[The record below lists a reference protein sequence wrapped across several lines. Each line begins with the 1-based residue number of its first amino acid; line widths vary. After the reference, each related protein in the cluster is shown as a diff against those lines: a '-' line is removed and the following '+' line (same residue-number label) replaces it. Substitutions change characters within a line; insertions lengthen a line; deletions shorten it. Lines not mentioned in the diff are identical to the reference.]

1 MNNQLT
7 AIIVDDMPLAI
18 ASLQAE
24 LEDHCPNVT
33 VTHTANGV
41 LDAARILKTEKP
53 DILFLDIQMNDG
65 DGFDLLDIIDHSW
78 IKVIFTTGSK
88 EYAIKAFQ
96 YTALDYLLKPIDPNR
111 LKEAVEKA
119 EQSDSQPQEMNKLQ
133 EDRSTNRKTIILH
146 TQEEVRIVKIDQIV
160 RCESSNNYT
169 IFYFSD
175 GTKLLVSKTLKE
187 YEKMLPDS
195 FLRVHQSHL
204 VHIPFIKSFVK
215 NEGGY
220 ILLHNKQHVPVSV
233 RKRTELMEALDN
245 LN

>member
-1 MNNQLT
+1 MNNILS

-18 ASLQAE
+18 ASLKAE
-24 LEDHCPNVT
+24 LEDHCPNIKVIN
-33 VTHTANGV
+33 TANGV
-41 LDAARILKTEKP
+41 LEAARLLKNVQP

-96 YTALDYLLKPIDPNR
+96 YTALDYLLKPIDPDR
-111 LKEAVEKA
+111 LKEAVDKA
-119 EQSDSQPQEMNKLQ
+119 NKTEEQPKEIIKLQ
-133 EDRSTNRKTIILH
+133 DGLAPVRKTIILH

-169 IFYFSD
+169 VFYFD
-175 GTKLLVSKTLKE
+175 DDTKLLVSKTLKE
-187 YEKMLPDS
+187 YEKMLPNT

-204 VHIPFIKSFVK
+204 VNIQFIKSFVK
-215 NEGGY
+215 SEGGY
-220 ILLHNKQHVPVSV
+220 ILLKNTQHVPVSV
-233 RKRTELMEALDN
+233 RKRAELMEALDK